1 MDELKKHYLEVIVP
15 ELKKKLKRTNTLSLP
30 RLQKIVVN
38 VGLSEPQHQDQA
50 IKSMGEQ
57 LAQITGQKAK
67 VAAARKS
74 IAAFRLRQGD
84 PIGLVVTLR
93 GERMY
98 QFLNK
103 VIRIVL
109 PRLKDFQGVP
119 TDAFDQAGNY
129 SLGMSEQIVFPEIDY
144 DKIDR
149 VRGLQINIISTA
161 ANPQEGRM
169 LLELLGMPFKKEN
182 N

>member
-1 MDELKKHYLEVIVP
+1 MDELKNRYFDEIVP
-15 ELKKKLKRTNTLSLP
+15 ELISRTQQYAFLASIAKDCGQRWPVRTSAS
-30 RLQKIVVN
+30 R
-38 VGLSEPQHQDQA
+38 SSDQ
-50 IKSMGEQ
+50 SMGEQ

-109 PRLKDFQGVP
+109 PRLKDFQGR
-119 TDAFDQAGNY
+119 AH
-129 SLGMSEQIVFPEIDY
+129 
-144 DKIDR
+144 
-149 VRGLQINIISTA
+149 
-161 ANPQEGRM
+161 
-169 LLELLGMPFKKEN
+169 
-182 N
+182 